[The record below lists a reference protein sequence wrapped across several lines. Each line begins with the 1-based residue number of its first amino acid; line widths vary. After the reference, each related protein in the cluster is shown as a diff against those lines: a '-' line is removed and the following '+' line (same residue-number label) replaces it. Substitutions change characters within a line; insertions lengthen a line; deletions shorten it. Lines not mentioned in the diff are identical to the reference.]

1 MEPEQ
6 RLEPWLTT
14 NFTTQTG
21 IYPRSLAD
29 MLCWKM
35 SKLRQFAF
43 AEGFFCAMSY
53 RIGKEEILGI
63 W

>member
-6 RLEPWLTT
+6 RFRALAYD
-14 NFTTQTG
+14 NFHNTTG
-21 IYPRSLAD
+21 IYPRSLED

-35 SKLRQFAF
+35 TTLRQFVF
-43 AEGFFCAMSY
+43 AEDFFCAMSC

>member
-1 MEPEQ
+1 M
-6 RLEPWLTT
+6 
-14 NFTTQTG
+14 
-21 IYPRSLAD
+21 YPRSLED